1 MIARDQPPA
10 LLEPTMVN
18 ARSSTRTL
26 ADLLWPARGDLRPAL
41 RMALLALLGSV
52 LLTISAKIQVPF
64 YPVPMTLQTAIV
76 FLIGIAYG
84 PRLGAATVLLYLA
97 QGAMG
102 MPVFQGTP
110 ERGIGLAYMAGPT
123 GGYLLGF
130 VLAAG
135 ITGWAAGRLPRWPA
149 IGGAVLLA
157 TLVVYLLGAGWLA
170 TMVGLDKA
178 WTLGV
183 APVLLGDLVKLLLV
197 TTLAEAGIGALRR
210 RLDAGLQGIH

>member
-1 MIARDQPPA
+1 
-10 LLEPTMVN
+10 MVN

-41 RMALLALLGSV
+41 RMALLALLGSI

-84 PRLGAATVLLYLA
+84 PGLGAATVLLYLA

-178 WTLGV
+178 WALGV
-183 APVLLGDLVKLLLV
+183 APFLLGDLVKLLLV
-197 TTLAEAGIGALRR
+197 TALAEAGIGALRR
-210 RLDAGLQGIH
+210 RLDADLPRIR